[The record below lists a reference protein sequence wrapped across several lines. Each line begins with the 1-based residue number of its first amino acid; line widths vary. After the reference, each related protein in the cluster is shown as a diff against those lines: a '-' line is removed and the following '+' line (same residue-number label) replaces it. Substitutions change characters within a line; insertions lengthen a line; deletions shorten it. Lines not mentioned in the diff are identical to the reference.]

1 MPKKP
6 PSVSLRKPPAAVDL
20 DRAEAF
26 VRKPGAPDDGETSEQ
41 AQTPERLNAQTSKGS
56 DVRTFQRPNAQAPGQ
71 PRLPTVPEEPKAR
84 PLPRGVVARSDG
96 RTLRRMTLYLPDELA
111 RRLAV
116 HCARESHELSAF
128 VSEAVRRRLDA
139 LEG

>member
-26 VRKPGAPDDGETSEQ
+26 VRKPEGPGDEETSEQ
-41 AQTPERLNAQTSKGS
+41 TRRSERSNAQTLKRS
-56 DVRTFQRPNAQAPGQ
+56 NAQTLKPLR
-71 PRLPTVPEEPKAR
+71 PPTVPEEPTAR

-128 VSEAVRRRLDA
+128 VSEAVRRRLDD